1 MRTED
6 GTLRGP
12 GRTSPRGR
20 SRGFTL
26 LEVLAVMIIIAIGFL
41 ALRPGIV
48 NVRRSAENRT
58 AIRQLVGL
66 LTSARTDAVAKGRL
80 VRVMHDSAAG
90 VFWAEAQVDPAFDR
104 SEFGVLRLL
113 GREQVRLPEWLI
125 LTDLV
130 IAGQRT
136 GDRVSDPIYF
146 YPDGHA
152 DGVVLLLLD
161 AKNGRELAVKVAPAT
176 GRVTVSV

>member
-12 GRTSPRGR
+12 GRTSPRGH
-20 SRGFTL
+20 STGFTL
-26 LEVLAVMIIIAIGFL
+26 LELLAVMIIIAIAFF
-41 ALRPGIV
+41 ALRPGIG
-48 NVRRSAENRT
+48 NVLRGAENRR

-66 LTSARTDAVAKGRL
+66 LTSARTEAVAKGRL

-90 VFWAEAQVDPAFDR
+90 VFWAEAQIDPTFDR
-104 SEFGVLRLL
+104 SEFGLLRLL

-130 IAGQRT
+130 IAGQST

-152 DGVVLLLLD
+152 DGAVLFLLD
-161 AKNGRELAVKVAPAT
+161 ANGRELAVKVAPAT